1 MIYEELSRIQK
12 ELKAPKSQFNKFGNY
27 KYRSCEDILEAVK
40 PLLGNCCLTISDNI
54 VLIGDRYYI
63 KATARLA
70 LSNEDFIENSA
81 LARESLDKKGMDESQ
96 ITGASSSYARKYA
109 LNGLFAIDDTKDADA
124 TNTHGKT
131 EFEQDA
137 ANEMRA
143 NTVARKKG
151 EKAEPKGTLAERYT
165 KACFYLMN
173 NDGKGYKRS
182 VIDSLN
188 NLYDDLI
195 EAGEKEK
202 AEDIKLGID
211 RIIPIDDKIPDGE

>member
-1 MIYEELSRIQK
+1 MIYNELSRIQK
-12 ELKAPKSQFNKFGNY
+12 ELKAPKGQFNKFGNY

-40 PLLGNCCLTISDNI
+40 PLLGDCCLTISDDI

-124 TNTHGKT
+124 TNTHGKDD
-131 EFEQDA
+131 FEKDA

-143 NTVARKKG
+143 NTIARKKG
-151 EKAEPKGTLAERYT
+151 ETVKPKGTLEERYT
-165 KACFYLMN
+165 KACFYMMN
-173 NDGKGYKRS
+173 NDGKPYKRS
-182 VIDSLN
+182 IIDSLN
-188 NLYDDLI
+188 TLYDDLI
-195 EAGEKEK
+195 EAGEKDK
-202 AEDIKLGID
+202 AEDLKVGID
-211 RIIPIDDKIPDGE
+211 RIVGLDDKLPE

>member
-1 MIYEELSRIQK
+1 MIYNELSRIQK
-12 ELKAPKSQFNKFGNY
+12 ELKAPKGQFNKFGNY

-40 PLLGNCCLTISDNI
+40 PLLGECCLTISDDI

-81 LARESLDKKGMDESQ
+81 LAREALDKKGMDESQ

-124 TNTHGKT
+124 TNTHGKDD
-131 EFEQDA
+131 FEKDA

-143 NTVARKKG
+143 NTIARKKG
-151 EKAEPKGTLAERYT
+151 ETVKPKGTLEERYT
-165 KACFYLMN
+165 KACFYMMN
-173 NDGKGYKRS
+173 NDGKPYKRS

-188 NLYDDLI
+188 TLYDDLI

-202 AEDIKLGID
+202 AEDLKVGID
-211 RIIPIDDKIPDGE
+211 RIVGFEDKLPE

>member
-1 MIYEELSRIQK
+1 MIYNELSRIQK
-12 ELKAPKSQFNKFGNY
+12 ELKAPKGQFNKFGNY

-40 PLLGNCCLTISDNI
+40 PLLGDCCLTISDDI

-70 LSNEDFIENSA
+70 LSNEDYIENSA
-81 LARESLDKKGMDESQ
+81 FAREAFDKKGMDESQ

-124 TNTHGKT
+124 TNTHGKDD
-131 EFEQDA
+131 FEKDA

-143 NTVARKKG
+143 STIARKKG
-151 EKAEPKGTLAERYT
+151 ETVKPKGTLEERYT
-165 KACFYLMN
+165 KACFYMMN
-173 NDGKGYKRS
+173 NDGKPYKRS

-188 NLYDDLI
+188 TLYDDLI
-195 EAGEKEK
+195 EAGEKDK
-202 AEDIKLGID
+202 AEDLKVGID
-211 RIIPIDDKIPDGE
+211 RIVGLDDKLPE